1 MKKTNSTKISVVIPI
16 FNEVENL
23 EWHHEKINAFFVS
36 INQAFQII
44 YVNDGSTDSSLSTLK
59 QIYAKYPKTVKYIT
73 LSRNFGKE
81 AATSAGLSVADGDAV
96 VIMDGDG
103 QHPVSLVSQFVNLWQ
118 EGNEVIVGVRSSNNG
133 EGFVKK
139 YGSILFYKILQFIG
153 GKSTVPGSTDFRLI
167 DRKVVDE
174 FNRLTERN
182 RVARNL
188 IDWLGYKRIE
198 VPFEADERH
207 AGTATYSFRKLFK
220 LAIDGIVSHSTR
232 PLKLIAVLGLLVSTI
247 SFLGCILI
255 TFQSYIL
262 GDPLNLSISGSA
274 LLAIFVTFLIGIV
287 LVCQGLLALYIES
300 VYYETQNRPLFIID
314 EESK

>member
-1 MKKTNSTKISVVIPI
+1 MKQTNSKKISIIIPVY
-16 FNEVENL
+16 NEEENL
-23 EWHHEKINAFFVS
+23 EWHHEKINSFFES
-36 INQAFQII
+36 INQTFQII
-44 YVNDGSTDSSLSTLK
+44 YVNDGSTDSSLLVIK
-59 QIYAKYPKTVKYIT
+59 KIYAKNPKTVKYIT

-103 QHPVSLVSQFVNLWQ
+103 QHPIELVTRFIELWK
-118 EGNEVIVGVRSSNNG
+118 EGNEVVVGIRSGNTG
-133 EGFVKK
+133 EGFIKK
-139 YGSILFYKILQFIG
+139 YGSVLFYKTLQFIG
-153 GKSTVPGSTDFRLI
+153 GKSSVPGSTDFRLI

-174 FNRLTERN
+174 FNKLTERN
-182 RVARNL
+182 RVTRNL
-188 IDWLGYKRIE
+188 IDWLGYKRTE
-198 VPFEADERH
+198 VPFEAAERH

-247 SFLGCILI
+247 SGLGGILI

-300 VYYETQNRPLFIID
+300 VYYESQNRPLFVIS
-314 EESK
+314 ETSE

>member
-1 MKKTNSTKISVVIPI
+1 MISVVIPV
-16 FNEVENL
+16 FNEGENL
-23 EWHHEKINAFFVS
+23 IWHNELICNFFSKTTVYDFE
-36 INQAFQII
+36 IV
-44 YVNDGSTDSSLSTLK
+44 YVDDGSTDDSLFKLKKICSSKNSKSRYISLSK
-59 QIYAKYPKTVKYIT
+59 
-73 LSRNFGKE
+73 NFGKE
-81 AATSAGLSVADGDAV
+81 AATTAGLSAAKGDAV
-96 VIMDGDG
+96 VVMDGDG
-103 QHPVSLVSQFVNLWQ
+103 QHPIELVTRFIELWK
-118 EGNEVIVGVRSSNNG
+118 EGNEVVVGIRSGNTG
-133 EGFVKK
+133 EGFIKK

-153 GKSTVPGSTDFRLI
+153 GKSSVPGSTDFRLI

-174 FNRLTERN
+174 FNKLTERN
-182 RVARNL
+182 RVTRNL
-188 IDWLGYKRIE
+188 IDWLGYKRTE
-198 VPFEADERH
+198 VPFEAAERH

-247 SFLGCILI
+247 SGLGGILI

-300 VYYETQNRPLFIID
+300 VYYESQNRPLFVIS
-314 EESK
+314 ETSE